1 MPATTFQIQKLD
13 YLLPIIRSDRYT
25 TQFAHENQKQY
36 INLQKSSHQEL
47 RPKLFRL
54 TAILNRIILDGQ
66 KAYKKIQASTV
77 KQIKL

>member
-1 MPATTFQIQKLD
+1 M
-13 YLLPIIRSDRYT
+13 
-25 TQFAHENQKQY
+25 TQFAQENQKQY